1 MSTMLPPLSIGGK
14 LASAAA
20 DTSRTYPQLFLGPPC
35 CRSDHSCPLSSFFRS
50 QQASRTLL
58 QGVYHRDL
66 RLDALRLDACDD
78 LVLTDFGY
86 SAAKLTAS
94 GEMADLRNPAASPAY
109 TPPEV
114 LLGHSIVNAK
124 YDGEV
129 LGERLWTAEA
139 THSLQEACPL
149 TLTLAGGGGRGGGCS
164 RLGMCATGA
173 YPSSCCKILLGT
185 VS

>member
-1 MSTMLPPLSIGGK
+1 MSPL
-14 LASAAA
+14 
-20 DTSRTYPQLFLGPPC
+20 Q
-35 CRSDHSCPLSSFFRS
+35 FRS
-50 QQASRTLL
+50 QQACRTLL

-66 RLDALRLDACDD
+66 RLDSLRLDACDD

-114 LLGHSIVNAK
+114 LLGHSIVNAN

-139 THSLQEACPL
+139 THSLRAACPL
-149 TLTLAGGGGRGGGCS
+149 TLSLAGGGMLS
-164 RLGMCATGA
+164 TGMCAAGA
-173 YPSSCCKILLGT
+173 HPSSCCKILHGT
-185 VS
+185 LS